1 MPSEHTDKEMNTIA
15 FSIAQLHFILN
26 LSYFEFVEGSS
37 NCRKTNTQLKL
48 GKKISI
54 IKATGKEKFC
64 ILPETDQPL

>member
-26 LSYFEFVEGSS
+26 LSDLEGSS
-37 NCRKTNTQLKL
+37 NRRKTNTQLKL
-48 GKKISI
+48 GKKTSI